1 MKPSNTVLY
10 SALSQDPEMMRE
22 AQKMMEDPAFQSHMD
37 KLMGQKG
44 MKQALKKT
52 KKQMSDPKKAAE
64 LEAKAKMAIAEG
76 EKELD
81 KLSEQKKA
89 SESKPG
95 ANDAE
100 RKESAAGDD
109 PKQSS
114 DVDLK
119 STATAEQDK
128 MPDIPALNLN

>member
-1 MKPSNTVLY
+1 
-10 SALSQDPEMMRE
+10 MMRE
-22 AQKMMEDPAFQSHMD
+22 AQKMMEDPAFQAHMD

-81 KLSEQKKA
+81 KLNEQKKA
-89 SESKPG
+89 SESKPS

-100 RKESAAGDD
+100 RKEGDD
-109 PKQSS
+109 TKQSS

-119 STATAEQDK
+119 PTPTATAEQDE
-128 MPDIPALNLN
+128 MPHIPALNLN

>member
-1 MKPSNTVLY
+1 
-10 SALSQDPEMMRE
+10 MRE
-22 AQKMMEDPAFQSHMD
+22 AQKMMEDPAFQAHMD

-81 KLSEQKKA
+81 KLNEQKKA
-89 SESKPG
+89 SESKPS

-100 RKESAAGDD
+100 RKEDAAGDD

-119 STATAEQDK
+119 PTATATAEQDE
-128 MPDIPALNLN
+128 MPHIPALNLN